1 VAKERRRRAYLP
13 AGIVILAVLGG
24 GQYYLSN
31 IFAPADTGSGSS
43 GGSGGTAPGAGQPLK
58 GAANPSYAVVS
69 AYTAVAANEPDLVCH
84 DVLGGIGGVHFAKDF
99 DATSCDD
106 AIHKAFAK
114 VTDRNAYGGVTVP
127 PGAVHNTGSSSATV
141 YSCAMSITGGAS
153 LGTFLLSNTANG
165 WIVVDHQ
172 PDPATCPPAAS
183 N

>member
-31 IFAPADTGSGSS
+31 IFAPADTGSS
-43 GGSGGTAPGAGQPLK
+43 GGSSGGTAPGAGQPLK

-69 AYTAVAANEPDLVCH
+69 VYTAVAANEPDLVCH

-99 DATSCDD
+99 GASSCDD

-114 VTDRNAYGGVTVP
+114 VTDRNAYGGITVS
-127 PGAVHNTGSSSATV
+127 PGAVHNTGSTAAKV

-153 LGTFLLSNTANG
+153 LGTFLLSDTANG

-172 PDPATCPPAAS
+172 PDPATCPPATS